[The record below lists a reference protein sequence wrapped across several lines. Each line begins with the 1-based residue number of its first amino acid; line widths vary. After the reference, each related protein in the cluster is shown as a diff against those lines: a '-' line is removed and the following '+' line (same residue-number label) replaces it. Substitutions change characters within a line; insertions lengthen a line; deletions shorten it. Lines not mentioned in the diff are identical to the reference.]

1 MMPAVFLSVAMLA
14 APQGVS
20 VRVTALELTDGAS
33 KPDAELVAT
42 ALGTEL
48 KQQGYQLLP
57 ADGAKPQALIAGS
70 LARTEHGWRVHLTLV
85 RTSSELELDD
95 ERLDVASRDE
105 LAKAGT
111 ELAKR
116 LATAIRSHWGVRARI
131 KF

>member
-20 VRVTALELTDGAS
+20 VKVSALELTDGAS
-33 KPDAELVAT
+33 KPDAELVTA

-48 KQQGYQLLP
+48 KLQGYQLLP
-57 ADGAKPQALIAGS
+57 VDGPKPQALIAGS
-70 LARTEHGWRVHLTLV
+70 LARTDRGWRVHLTLV

-131 KF
+131 KL